1 MSEFM
6 TSAQVRES
14 FIKFFESKEH
24 LFVRSSPVVPH
35 DDPTLMFTN
44 AGMNQ
49 FKAIFLG
56 DNPKGWKRAC
66 NSQKCI
72 RVSGKHNDLDVVGR
86 DNYHHTFFE
95 MLGNW
100 SFGDYYKKE
109 AIAWAWELLTEV
121 WKLPKE
127 RLFATVYEDDDEA
140 WQIWKDVSGLPD
152 DRIMRFDAKSN
163 FWEMGDTG
171 PCGPCSEIH
180 YDRGDLATQAES
192 FKDPILGVNGE
203 NDRYIEI
210 WNNVFMQY
218 ERVSD
223 GSLIPL
229 KAKNVDTGM
238 GFERIC
244 SILQGKTS
252 NYDTD
257 VFSPIIAKVAELS
270 KVPYSDGVDGTPH
283 RVIADHLRAVSFAI
297 ADGALPSN
305 EGRGYVLRRILRRAS
320 RFARLLGQKEAFI
333 CKLVQVLADT
343 MGEAFPEIRERK
355 DFVTEVIKSEEER
368 FIKTLD
374 AGLERFENIVQE
386 LNGAKVISGDKVFQ
400 LYDTYGFPPDL
411 TGILAEE
418 KGLSIDEAGFEKC
431 MEEQKAR
438 ARANMKQ
445 GINTMGTE
453 GWTQYSEVSTEFVG
467 YELATCETKI
477 ARFREDKGVLS
488 IVLEKSPFYA
498 EMGGQVGDKGTLVA
512 SGLEISVFDTVKVN
526 DTAVCRG
533 KVLKGEATE
542 ESMAQVFM
550 ATVDDERRKDIR
562 KNHSATHL
570 LQAALREVLGNH
582 VQQQGSFVS
591 SEVLRFDF
599 SHFNAMT
606 EEEIQKVEDIVN
618 EKVMACLNVSTQV
631 MNVDEAKASGAMAL
645 FGEKYG
651 EDVRV
656 VKMGSD
662 CEEFSKELC
671 GGLHVSCTGE
681 IGLVK
686 IVSESSVS
694 AGVRRIEAVSGRNA
708 MLLLRTGTKILSAL
722 REQLRCKDADL
733 LARIAQN
740 FEKTLSLEKALQS
753 VKLELATLAAADILR
768 GALDVLGV
776 QLFVREFTMP
786 EDKFKDLLDGVQNKL
801 SPDSIAVIANKGE
814 SNGSIAVMVGKE
826 VQAKGIK
833 AGDMVKDLAAACGGK
848 GGGRPDR
855 AQAGT
860 REPEKISAAI
870 SNANNWLR
878 EKLGK

>member
-180 YDRGDLATQAES
+180 YDRGDLATQTET

-305 EGRGYVLRRILRRAS
+305 DGRGYVLRRILRRAS

-453 GWTQYSEVSTEFVG
+453 GWTQYSEASTEFVG

-512 SGLEISVFDTVKVN
+512 SGLEISVFDTIKVN

-542 ESMAQVFM
+542 ESMAQVFV

-570 LQAALREVLGNH
+570 LQAALREVLGSH